1 MFRPKFNKRQWS
13 SWAFGGLVF
22 IFLVWLAMVLWW
34 QLGLRPASQA
44 NQEEM
49 VFTIDKGE
57 TMAGIVNRLKEA
69 NLIRNPLCFKLYL
82 FLSGK
87 AKKVQ
92 AGIYRISPAMG
103 GSEIARLL
111 IKGIT
116 DQRVT
121 IIEGL
126 RQEEIG
132 ELLAAKGLAIDP
144 KEWRQEIAGQKLEG
158 QLFPDTYL
166 FPQKATQ
173 EAVLKVVGR
182 NFEKKVKEGLAAEIQ
197 ASGLTLN
204 QVLILASV
212 VEREARGEQDRQIV
226 AGILLKRWRRSW
238 PLQADA
244 TIQYAVASAQCRT
257 SGFLC
262 QWWPKALAQKDLQI
276 KSSYN
281 TYLYQGLPPGPI
293 CNPGLSSIKAV
304 LNPVDSPYW
313 YYLNDENGMMHY
325 AKTDAEQAANIQKY
339 LK

>member
-13 SWAFGGLVF
+13 SWALASLVF
-22 IFLVWLAMVLWW
+22 IFLAWVSVVLWW
-34 QLGLRPASQA
+34 QLGLRPVSKVSQEKTA
-44 NQEEM
+44 
-49 VFTIDKGE
+49 FTINKGE
-57 TMAGIVNRLKEA
+57 AMAGIVNRLKEA
-69 NLIRNPLCFKLYL
+69 DLIRDPFRFKLYL

-92 AGIYRISPAMG
+92 AGIYQISPAMG
-103 GSEIARLL
+103 ASEIARML

-132 ELLAAKGLAIDP
+132 ELLAKEGLTIDS
-144 KEWRQEIAGQKLEG
+144 KEWRWEMVSKKLEG

-173 EAVLKVVGR
+173 GAVLKIISR

-204 QVLILASV
+204 QVLTLASV
-212 VEREARGEQDRQIV
+212 VEREARGEADRQIV

-244 TIQYAVASAQCRT
+244 TVQYAVASTQCRT

-262 QWWPKALAQKDLQI
+262 QWWPKALAQKDLQV

-313 YYLNDENGMMHY
+313 YYLNDENGVMHY
-325 AKTDAEQAANIQKY
+325 AKTDTEQAANIRKY